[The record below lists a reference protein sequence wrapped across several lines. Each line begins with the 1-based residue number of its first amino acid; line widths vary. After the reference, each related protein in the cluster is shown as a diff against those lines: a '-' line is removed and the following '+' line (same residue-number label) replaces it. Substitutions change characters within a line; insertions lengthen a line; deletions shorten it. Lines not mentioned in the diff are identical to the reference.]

1 MKQPRN
7 WIIWALISIAVSL
20 GVLTARGFFAET
32 VYAVRLS
39 DLCDAL
45 FVPGILLLCIAGLV
59 FVADDGVFDFFG
71 WTARRLIRL
80 LRFRRPM
87 DEEGDPKTFYDY
99 RQMKHSGSRTDTRPL
114 LIIAAADLV
123 LAGVFL
129 LMYLPLEA

>member
-1 MKQPRN
+1 MKRLSR
-7 WIIWALISIAVSL
+7 WAVWVLVSIAVSL

-32 VYAVRLS
+32 GYAARLS

-45 FVPGILLLCIAGLV
+45 FVPGILLLCAAGLV

-80 LRFRRPM
+80 LRFQRPM

-99 RQMKHSGSRTDTRPL
+99 RQMKHGGRRTDTRPL
-114 LIIAAADLV
+114 LLIAAVDLA